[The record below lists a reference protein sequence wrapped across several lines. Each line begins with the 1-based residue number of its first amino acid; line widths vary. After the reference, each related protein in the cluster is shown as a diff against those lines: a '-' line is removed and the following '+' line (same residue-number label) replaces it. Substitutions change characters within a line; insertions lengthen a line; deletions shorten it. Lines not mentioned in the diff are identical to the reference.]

1 MKVYQKESGQI
12 GRWFQKIGPHC
23 KEQQAS
29 TYLENFTDG
38 QGGRVRSED
47 GLGRGQRVEL
57 LEQLLLEAKVL
68 NDGFDDKVWKRSIKF

>member
-1 MKVYQKESGQI
+1 MN
-12 GRWFQKIGPHC
+12 KIFLQCQAPYS
-23 KEQQAS
+23 KEQQA
-29 TYLENFTDG
+29 TTDLENFTDG

-57 LEQLLLEAKVL
+57 LEQLLLEPKVL

>member
-57 LEQLLLEAKVL
+57 LEQLLLEPKVL